1 MTSFAFNDL
10 VHALQK
16 PAMPSASEPYWL
28 YPLPEVEMIRRYGLR
43 PLTPAE
49 QAIFPGLPLTLSIDK
64 VRLMKPLASVPK
76 ARVGWIVWL
85 AETYPAAYL
94 LRLPGGATLPV
105 PYNQMVWEKVP
116 AETAVTTLEAVRAEE
131 QRRLAEAQKWRP
143 DQTITTRG
151 TRLSFNSLIAWIDGW
166 QKLQE
171 RSHSSDRYQ
180 KEAWHIQAL
189 PPEMIA
195 AETDE
200 MVLYSFL
207 SLLKE
212 DDALPPKGRR
222 SAHATTPLVV
232 TAHNR
237 LSQLGV
243 MPYRQYRQQM
253 RLHQVLTEPI
263 DKHPG
268 KRPLPDST
276 SAHLSLF

>member
-16 PAMPSASEPYWL
+16 PAIPSASEPYWL
-28 YPLPEVEMIRRYGLR
+28 YPLPEAEMILRYGLR

-105 PYNQMVWEKVP
+105 PYNQMIWERVP
-116 AETAVTTLEAVRAEE
+116 SETAVTTLEDFRAQE
-131 QRRLAEAQKWRP
+131 QRQLAEAQKWRP

-151 TRLSFNSLIAWIDGW
+151 TRLSFSSLTEWIGGW
-166 QKLQE
+166 QQLQG
-171 RSHSSDRYQ
+171 RAHSNDRYQ
-180 KEAWHIQAL
+180 KEGWHLQAL
-189 PPEMIA
+189 PPEMIM

-200 MVLYSFL
+200 MVLYQFL

-212 DDALPPKGRR
+212 DDALPPKGSRTN
-222 SAHATTPLVV
+222 HATTPLVV
-232 TAHNR
+232 AAHNR
-237 LSQLGV
+237 LTQLGAV
-243 MPYRQYRQQM
+243 PYRQHLQRK
-253 RLHQVLTEPI
+253 RLHQVLAAQLDNRI
-263 DKHPG
+263 G
-268 KRPLPDST
+268 KRPHIQGVD
-276 SAHLSLF
+276 HLTLF

>member
-1 MTSFAFNDL
+1 MLEDRFRPLIQDL
-10 VHALQK
+10 QHPLK
-16 PAMPSASEPYWL
+16 PATTNPPCP
-28 YPLPEVEMIRRYGLR
+28 YPLPEAEMLLGYGLR
-43 PLTPAE
+43 PLTPTE
-49 QAIFPGLPLTLSIDK
+49 QTLFPGLRLALHIDK
-64 VRLMKPLASVPK
+64 VQLIKPQAGVPK

-85 AETYPAAYL
+85 AETYPGAYL
-94 LRLPGGATLPV
+94 MRLPGGATLPV

-116 AETAVTTLEAVRAEE
+116 AETAVTTLEDVRAEE
-131 QRRLAEAQKWRP
+131 QRRLAAAQKWRP

-171 RSHSSDRYQ
+171 RSHSSDRYR

-222 SAHATTPLVV
+222 AAHATTPLVV